1 MHVLA
6 QAARTSRDPLGE
18 TRDTF
23 ARLPGDPSR
32 ILVAL
37 SGGKDS
43 LCTLDVTVRK
53 YGAERVTP
61 FLMELVKDLDCEWEI
76 IRKVEKRYGVK
87 CLGVPHHDLPRLF
100 RDAVM
105 MPSTAQTRAIKL
117 TKQADTEAYV
127 RKLTGS
133 PDAWTAWGMRAA
145 DSVVRRAM
153 LARIKGIDVPKRRI
167 YPIWTWNISDVYGY
181 LRTRKIPTPRI
192 VGGGKFGGG
201 VELAPKTL
209 AWLKKFYPSDYR
221 KIEAVFP
228 FVGAAVFRLERMGI
242 DDLAEVK
249 EKFRRRREAER
260 AAAAL
265 AADRVSEVRAE
276 AGPPESAEGRTV

>member
-1 MHVLA
+1 M
-6 QAARTSRDPLGE
+6 
-18 TRDTF
+18 
-23 ARLPGDPSR
+23 PGDPSR

-76 IRKVEKRYGVK
+76 IRKVEKRYGLK
-87 CLGVPHHDLPRLF
+87 CLGVPHHDLPRILKDGVF
-100 RDAVM
+100 C
-105 MPSTAQTRAIKL
+105 PSGPRAMALKL

-127 RKLTGS
+127 RKLTGA
-133 PDAWTAWGMRAA
+133 PDAWIAWGMRAA

-167 YPIWTWNISDVYGY
+167 YPIWTWNLSDVYGY
-181 LRTRKIPTPRI
+181 LRANKLPTPRI

-201 VELAPKTL
+201 VDLSPKTL
-209 AWLKKFYPSDYR
+209 SWLKKHYPSDYR

-228 FVGAAVFRLERMGI
+228 FCGAAVFRLERMGI

-249 EKFRRRREAER
+249 EKFRQRRIAER
-260 AAAAL
+260 AAAASTGD
-265 AADRVSEVRAE
+265 AVSEVHAE
-276 AGPPESAEGRTV
+276 AGSSKPAEERAI